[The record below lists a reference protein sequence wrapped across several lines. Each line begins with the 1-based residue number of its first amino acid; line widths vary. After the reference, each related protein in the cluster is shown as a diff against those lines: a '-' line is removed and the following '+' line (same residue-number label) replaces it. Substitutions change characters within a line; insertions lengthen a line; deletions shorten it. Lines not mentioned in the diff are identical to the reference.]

1 MNQLYMAGIMIPIEC
16 FSFGFV
22 IVILVSFL
30 LSLPLKILGL
40 GVLKKLSW
48 TSFHYGNNLGEAKD
62 PGRKQ
67 MAHSSGL
74 NQEGINEG
82 TV

>member
-1 MNQLYMAGIMIPIEC
+1 MNQLYMAGIMIRIEC

-40 GVLKKLSW
+40 GVLKSTKLDQ
-48 TSFHYGNNLGEAKD
+48 FPGNNLGEAKD

-67 MAHSSGL
+67 MAHSNEL
-74 NQEGINEG
+74 NPEEINEG
-82 TV
+82 TI